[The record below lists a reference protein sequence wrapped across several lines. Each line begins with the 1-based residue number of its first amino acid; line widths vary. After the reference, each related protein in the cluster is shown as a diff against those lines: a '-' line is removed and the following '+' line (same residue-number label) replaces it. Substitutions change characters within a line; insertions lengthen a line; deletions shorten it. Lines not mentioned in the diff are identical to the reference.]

1 MLQGCKGTAA
11 HARTLTLRVYGQPY
25 GPTCIPNNDTTKEK
39 IDVLQTDQEHGNG
52 GTPSGRLALEAVE
65 QIVTTQVASSPPR
78 KKLADLLIP
87 TASQPVTAKLVS
99 STLPQKQIET
109 RTAVVPAHSSEFISC
124 RSDTTVVKELTLTTY
139 AKSCVC
145 GQDLLS
151 YGAHPLETT
160 KLCSEASC
168 CTKAACNTGLLH
180 PSSGSKPTGRS
191 RRNYLPGSKM
201 TRRHRRTYLTGLVFS
216 LLILLRIIGSMS
228 CAHANSLRTN
238 SSIEATTSPIAC
250 TIRYRYFPRKSQHKG
265 IWYDI
270 RLEEKRDCIY
280 RLPPPGNGRQT
291 RIYEFYRSS
300 DPIIQGERI
309 HLLPKARTRDNHAI
323 LQWNAQSLDEEK
335 ALELSHFA
343 KHHQAS
349 VLLVSELGHRRSI
362 PGFNPVVSDDRFTQ
376 SGIFIP
382 ASLEARIIDCSSL
395 EHDRIAIQAAIVDE
409 SFLIIHP
416 YIPPDTAMSSRRIFW
431 SRIAKFCTKHDNVPI
446 VIAGDLNTRSP
457 LFCANHSENHD
468 YVAQAI
474 DAADL
479 MIQNTGEPTRGPNA
493 LDVALSNPLA
503 NSNITCWQPLDALAS
518 DHLPCLINTTF
529 KASTK
534 LNYESTYELLD
545 ISETLRKFETA
556 LLGRGEDGPVTL
568 DQFVELLLSSRCY
581 KSVTPKDNVSFWN
594 DELTELAQQR
604 NQLRRQYGRSPSDR
618 TEAAYRSSHN
628 RFRKA
633 FRKAK
638 REYQQELVL
647 AAANDPTG
655 AQGWSLLKQLAPG
668 TRGKKTKIW
677 VSHSTKAKALKNS
690 KSKSAPGTDGIS
702 FALLKSCTS
711 NPTILR
717 AMLEAFNFCLTSY
730 AFPERLKHAKVR
742 ALPKEKPGDFRPI
755 SLLPTIGKIYE
766 KMLEKRLREEF
777 PLNEAQFGCRPGHST
792 SHALARLLHASGTA
806 AAAFEQF
813 GCISFDFSKAYD
825 RVPRNLLVK
834 KLYDNN
840 ISPYLILAINDWLQN
855 RTFHVSHRGSSSD
868 TLAVHNGIPQGSSLS
883 VMLWLVYI
891 NDITINKESA
901 NIFVDD
907 TIVWAKGS
915 SRRELRLRLTEEATK
930 LMKWCSENKVQVN
943 LDKTKMIFNE
953 ADPYDTDLRLR
964 HYGNIPVSQHIRYLG
979 VHLKSSPLLSN
990 SSLVVDLEAVGADI
1004 RRRCSVLKQLRKY
1017 SIPQPLLE
1025 RFIEGFVC
1033 GKLRYFT
1040 PILGAEA
1047 RENSEILKPLKL
1059 AYKELM
1065 RTETGAVRTTPI
1077 PLLQAGTRR
1086 PSLLNMIAS
1095 DTTNMVMSSVAYGN
1109 ILGDEYVSWNGDYD
1123 GWTPLGKAWEM
1134 LRRVA
1139 PDYESV
1145 VPQTHI
1151 PRSVRDGM
1159 YKCNFRIPPTREE
1172 AIRLHSQN
1180 QLLIHSDIQLWTDG
1194 AFLASSEEGGAAYII
1209 TGRSLLDIHSS
1220 GLQQISSSYEAERA
1234 ALRLGLLAIEKME
1247 CHNKHIA
1254 IYTDS
1259 QGLARQLESTPLSY
1273 KTAESPIL
1281 ECAEILSSPS
1291 DLNRI
1296 TVCWIP
1302 SHLNI
1307 GLNDEVDV
1315 LAKHGLSARL
1325 APAEAP
1331 LPRLNSFRLRLKREL
1346 TRITEEEIARSVK
1359 PSQFHAYPDRQP
1371 FIGTYQQ
1378 GANGIRRWKP
1388 SPYTRKSRF
1397 ERGIM
1402 FRVRSGHT
1410 RCQAHMHRIG
1420 IVETAAP
1427 CRLCE
1432 EETAESVEHFLFH
1445 CSALQQQ
1452 LAAPLTGLL
1461 AVADAV
1467 PPDIYSLC
1475 WTRPR
1480 EVRKLLKAAEQ
1491 AGAWI

>member
-1 MLQGCKGTAA
+1 L
-11 HARTLTLRVYGQPY
+11 
-25 GPTCIPNNDTTKEK
+25 
-39 IDVLQTDQEHGNG
+39 
-52 GTPSGRLALEAVE
+52 
-65 QIVTTQVASSPPR
+65 
-78 KKLADLLIP
+78 
-87 TASQPVTAKLVS
+87 
-99 STLPQKQIET
+99 
-109 RTAVVPAHSSEFISC
+109 
-124 RSDTTVVKELTLTTY
+124 
-139 AKSCVC
+139 
-145 GQDLLS
+145 
-151 YGAHPLETT
+151 
-160 KLCSEASC
+160 
-168 CTKAACNTGLLH
+168 
-180 PSSGSKPTGRS
+180 
-191 RRNYLPGSKM
+191 
-201 TRRHRRTYLTGLVFS
+201 
-216 LLILLRIIGSMS
+216 
-228 CAHANSLRTN
+228 
-238 SSIEATTSPIAC
+238 
-250 TIRYRYFPRKSQHKG
+250 
-265 IWYDI
+265 
-270 RLEEKRDCIY
+270 
-280 RLPPPGNGRQT
+280 
-291 RIYEFYRSS
+291 
-300 DPIIQGERI
+300 
-309 HLLPKARTRDNHAI
+309 
-323 LQWNAQSLDEEK
+323 
-335 ALELSHFA
+335 
-343 KHHQAS
+343 
-349 VLLVSELGHRRSI
+349 
-362 PGFNPVVSDDRFTQ
+362 
-376 SGIFIP
+376 
-382 ASLEARIIDCSSL
+382 
-395 EHDRIAIQAAIVDE
+395 
-409 SFLIIHP
+409 
-416 YIPPDTAMSSRRIFW
+416 
-431 SRIAKFCTKHDNVPI
+431 
-446 VIAGDLNTRSP
+446 
-457 LFCANHSENHD
+457 
-468 YVAQAI
+468 
-474 DAADL
+474 
-479 MIQNTGEPTRGPNA
+479 
-493 LDVALSNPLA
+493 
-503 NSNITCWQPLDALAS
+503 
-518 DHLPCLINTTF
+518 
-529 KASTK
+529 
-534 LNYESTYELLD
+534 
-545 ISETLRKFETA
+545 
-556 LLGRGEDGPVTL
+556 
-568 DQFVELLLSSRCY
+568 
-581 KSVTPKDNVSFWN
+581 
-594 DELTELAQQR
+594 
-604 NQLRRQYGRSPSDR
+604 RQY
-618 TEAAYRSSHN
+618 Y
-628 RFRKA
+628 
-633 FRKAK
+633 
-638 REYQQELVL
+638 
-647 AAANDPTG
+647 
-655 AQGWSLLKQLAPG
+655 
-668 TRGKKTKIW
+668 
-677 VSHSTKAKALKNS
+677 
-690 KSKSAPGTDGIS
+690 
-702 FALLKSCTS
+702 
-711 NPTILR
+711 
-717 AMLEAFNFCLTSY
+717 
-730 AFPERLKHAKVR
+730 
-742 ALPKEKPGDFRPI
+742 
-755 SLLPTIGKIYE
+755 
-766 KMLEKRLREEF
+766 
-777 PLNEAQFGCRPGHST
+777 
-792 SHALARLLHASGTA
+792 
-806 AAAFEQF
+806 
-813 GCISFDFSKAYD
+813 
-825 RVPRNLLVK
+825 
-834 KLYDNN
+834 
-840 ISPYLILAINDWLQN
+840 
-855 RTFHVSHRGSSSD
+855 
-868 TLAVHNGIPQGSSLS
+868 
-883 VMLWLVYI
+883 
-891 NDITINKESA
+891 
-901 NIFVDD
+901 
-907 TIVWAKGS
+907 
-915 SRRELRLRLTEEATK
+915 
-930 LMKWCSENKVQVN
+930 
-943 LDKTKMIFNE
+943 
-953 ADPYDTDLRLR
+953 
-964 HYGNIPVSQHIRYLG
+964 
-979 VHLKSSPLLSN
+979 
-990 SSLVVDLEAVGADI
+990 
-1004 RRRCSVLKQLRKY
+1004 
-1017 SIPQPLLE
+1017 IPQPLLE

-1040 PILGAEA
+1040 PILGAETC
-1047 RENSEILKPLKL
+1047 ENSEILKPLML

-1065 RTETGAVRTTPI
+1065 RTETGAVHTTPI

-1095 DTTNMVMSSVAYGN
+1095 DTTNLVMSSVANGN

-1281 ECAEILSSPS
+1281 ECAEILSSLS
-1291 DLNRI
+1291 YLNRI

-1445 CSALQQQ
+1445 CSSLQQQ